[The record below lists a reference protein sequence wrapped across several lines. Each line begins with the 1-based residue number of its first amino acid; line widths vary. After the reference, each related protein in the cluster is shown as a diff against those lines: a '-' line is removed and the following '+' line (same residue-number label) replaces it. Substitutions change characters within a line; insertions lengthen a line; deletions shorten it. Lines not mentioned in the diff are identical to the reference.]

1 MQPRVG
7 INLDEVRKSY
17 FSEIFAGGGGVD
29 SYTNAISDTYQDN
42 FGEGIYT
49 GKGIYDVQV
58 FCEVLDHKIPENT
71 VLSHDLLEGCY
82 LRCGLASDIMLL
94 DGYPKSF
101 LAFLNRL
108 HRWIRGDYQILDW
121 LLKKD
126 LNKLSKFKI
135 LDNIR
140 RSLLE
145 ISVIFGLLVM
155 FIGKIF
161 GIVKSGL
168 WMFLAIILI
177 SIVSPS
183 IIEIINYIIFRKE
196 NIKKQRK
203 FTKSIDGLYGSF
215 YRAFINLSVLPTKAY
230 MSLDALVRTVYRKTV
245 SKEHMLEW
253 TTSKEAEIQSK
264 NTIKNNLIFMLPNII
279 LGILFI
285 AFGIFGNF
293 GLSYSILLYVLAFI
307 FCTSPF
313 VMWYISKDRIE
324 LKMQDKLSDEEQAY
338 VIDIAKKTWGY
349 FEEYMNSENS
359 FMPPDNF
366 QESRRVKVANRTSST
381 NIGLGVLGII
391 SAYDLKFI
399 DLDRTIIA
407 LEDTIS
413 TIEKLKK
420 WNRSS
425 L

>member
-1 MQPRVG
+1 M
-7 INLDEVRKSY
+7 
-17 FSEIFAGGGGVD
+17 
-29 SYTNAISDTYQDN
+29 
-42 FGEGIYT
+42 
-49 GKGIYDVQV
+49 QV
-58 FCEVLDHKIPENT
+58 FCEVLNNKIPENT

-126 LNKLSKFKI
+126 LNTLSKFKI
-135 LDNIR
+135 LDNVR

-145 ISVIFGLLVM
+145 ISVIFGLLVI
-155 FIGKIF
+155 FIGKFF
-161 GIVKSGL
+161 GIIKLGGWVI
-168 WMFLAIILI
+168 LAIMLI
-177 SIVSPS
+177 SVVSPS
-183 IIEIINYIIFRKE
+183 IIEIINHIIFRKE

-203 FTKSIDGLYGSF
+203 FTKSVDGLYVSF

-253 TTSKEAEIQSK
+253 TTSKEAELQSK
-264 NTIKNNLIFMLPNII
+264 NTIKNNLNLMLPNII
-279 LGILFI
+279 LGILLI
-285 AFGIFGNF
+285 ACGIFGNF

-307 FCTSPF
+307 FLNAPF
-313 VMWYISKDRIE
+313 VMWYISKDRIH
-324 LKMQDKLSDEEQAY
+324 LKTKDKLSDEEQAY
-338 VIDIAKKTWGY
+338 VMDIAKRTWRF
-349 FEEYMNSENS
+349 FEEFMNKENS

-366 QESRRVKVANRTSST
+366 QESRRVKLVNRTSST
-381 NIGLGVLGII
+381 NIGLGVLAVI

-399 DLDRTIIA
+399 DLERAIVYLENTIG
-407 LEDTIS
+407 
-413 TIEKLKK
+413 TIENLEK

-425 L
+425 LQLV